1 MPTAGWERGDQ
12 KRSRAHSPADKA
24 SSQGE
29 KEVQQDSEETIRKR
43 RRYSRIGK
51 RRSEGGG
58 GTAGLG
64 RYDQEEEVQQGGEET
79 IRRRRRR

>member
-1 MPTAGWERGDQ
+1 MTMRLPTAGWERGDQ

-24 SSQGE
+24 SSFKGE

-51 RRSEGGG
+51 RRSERGG
-58 GTAGLG
+58 GTAG
-64 RYDQEEEVQQGGEET
+64 
-79 IRRRRRR
+79 